1 MKIIIIGAGIS
12 GLSAAIALKQTLPS
26 IQIEI
31 YEIRPSPSTIGGAV
45 NLTPNALRYL
55 SSLKVLPHLKI
66 TACPVRS
73 IEIISHRTGSNLAE
87 LSFDIPGSDRF
98 QALRAKRSELH
109 AALTDTWYTDLGGEI
124 IYDAKL
130 SSIETASSG
139 LVEAKFTV
147 KGAPVTKTVDLLL
160 GCDGIHSFVRTSFV
174 EPDRAEI
181 YSGIA
186 SAYGITSV
194 SEEDKSNLPFDAT
207 GVFSSRRGSLL
218 MSYTNPEKT
227 MLYMAAVMET
237 KEISSRDGWKVK
249 GSDQEAV
256 KNEILGRF
264 CQTGPL
270 ADKLE
275 KVVDQVD
282 DWFLYPVYKLP
293 PGGVWLKDKVLLL
306 GDAAHAV
313 RSLDSPVILAR

>member
-1 MKIIIIGAGIS
+1 MKVIIIGAGIS
-12 GLSAAIALKQTLPS
+12 GLSVAIALKQALTS
-26 IQIEI
+26 IQIEV
-31 YEIRPSPSTIGGAV
+31 YEIRSSPSTIGGAV

-55 SSLKVLPHLKI
+55 SSLKVLPRLEN
-66 TACPVRS
+66 TACPVGS
-73 IEIISHRTGSNLAE
+73 IDIISCRTGSKLAE
-87 LSFDIPGSDRF
+87 LSFDIPGSDGF
-98 QALRAKRSELH
+98 QALRVRRSELL
-109 AALTDTWYTDLGGEI
+109 AALTDTWLTDFGGEI

-147 KGAPVTKTVDLLL
+147 KGAPVTKTADLLL

-174 EPDRAEI
+174 EPDRDEI

-186 SAYGITSV
+186 TAYGITSV
-194 SEEDKSNLPFDAT
+194 SEEEKQNLQFDAT
-207 GVFSSRRGSLL
+207 AVFSSRRGSLL
-218 MSYTNPEKT
+218 MSYTNPTKT
-227 MLYMAAVMET
+227 SLYMAAVMET
-237 KEISSRDGWKVK
+237 QETSSREGWKVK

-264 CQTGPL
+264 GQTGPL
-270 ADKLE
+270 ADKLK
-275 KVVDQVD
+275 KVVDQLD

-293 PGGVWLKDKVLLL
+293 PGGVWSKDKVLLL

-313 RSLDSPVILAR
+313 RNSTPMILAH

>member
-1 MKIIIIGAGIS
+1 MMKIIIIGAGIS

-26 IQIEI
+26 IQIEV

-55 SSLKVLPHLKI
+55 SSLKVLPRLEK
-66 TACPVRS
+66 TACPVRN
-73 IEIISHRTGSNLAE
+73 IEILSCRTGYKLADFG
-87 LSFDIPGSDRF
+87 FDIPGSDGF
-98 QALRAKRSELH
+98 QALRVKRSELL
-109 AALTDTWYTDLGGEI
+109 AGLTDTWLKDLGEEI

-139 LVEAKFTV
+139 SVEAKFTV
-147 KGAPVTKTVDLLL
+147 KGTPVTKTADLLL

-174 EPDRAEI
+174 EPHRREI

-194 SEEDKSNLPFDAT
+194 SEEDKLNLSFDSSAL
-207 GVFSSRRGSLL
+207 FSSRRGSLL

-227 MLYMAAVMET
+227 SLFMAAVMET
-237 KEISSRDGWKVK
+237 KEVSSREGWKVK

-256 KNEILGRF
+256 KNEILERF
-264 CQTGPL
+264 CRTGPW
-270 ADKLE
+270 ADKIK
-275 KVVDQVD
+275 KVVDRLD
-282 DWFLYPVYKLP
+282 DWFLFPVFKLP
-293 PGGVWLKDKVLLL
+293 PGGLWSKDKILLL

-313 RSLDSPVILAR
+313 RSLQ